1 VPARRP
7 AALSV
12 IGVVTAGLL
21 LTPTMAQAV
30 SAPSPVPV
38 APALI
43 DIDTAFAALPA
54 AKLLP
59 GAVRLTLKVQTPGSA
74 GLEPCPETLV
84 PIALK
89 GSLVGAE
96 YETANKKTPDD
107 LTAQWSISAIV
118 FHTAKLATSETAKVV
133 KAEKA
138 CPKKAPNDAA
148 QDNPFPFVRTKAASY
163 SVDGWKGYRTVDQI
177 SVTDLL
183 DGPDPIGER
192 INAVYLTK
200 GNVMLAIQEQG
211 DIQPGTSA
219 RQDAWRKTVTAL
231 VLKALDA
238 LT

>member
-12 IGVVTAGLL
+12 IGGVTAALL
-21 LTPTMAQAV
+21 LVPATAQAV
-30 SAPSPVPV
+30 STPTPVTV

-43 DIDTAFAALPA
+43 DIDTAFAAMPA
-54 AKLLP
+54 AKSLP
-59 GAVRLTLKVQTPGSA
+59 GAVRLTLKIQTPGSA
-74 GLEPCPETLV
+74 GLVPCPETLV
-84 PIALK
+84 PMTLK

-96 YETANKKTPDD
+96 YETANKKTPADK
-107 LTAQWSISAIV
+107 TAQWSISAVV
-118 FHTAKLATSETAKVV
+118 FHTTKLAASETAKVV

-148 QDNPFPFVRTKAASY
+148 DDNPFPFVRTKAASY

-183 DGPDPIGER
+183 EGPDPVGER
-192 INAVYLTK
+192 INVVYLTK
-200 GNVMLAIQEQG
+200 GNVMLAIQEEAG
-211 DIQPGTSA
+211 IQPGTTA

-231 VLKALDA
+231 VLKAFDA
-238 LT
+238 LS